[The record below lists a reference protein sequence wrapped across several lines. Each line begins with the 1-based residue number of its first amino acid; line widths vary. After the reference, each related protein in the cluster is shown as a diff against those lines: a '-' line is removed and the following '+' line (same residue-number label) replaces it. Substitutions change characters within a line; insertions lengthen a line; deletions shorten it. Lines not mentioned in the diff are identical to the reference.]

1 MKHIKKFLY
10 VSIFLLLAS
19 NATGEDNEQDE
30 QDANHQ
36 DIEQQDQDLEHEKRM
51 FKSSDGKIYINKSLP
66 VYLHLSTSP
75 DKDGEAVLLESK
87 KTSQCAN
94 PMYFDTEGLNT
105 IRHPWAIDNETG
117 ELLMPKQEVIFEVYA
132 DGISPTTRSKFS
144 GAKSYTNNGKKYYGK
159 NLKIN
164 FTSYDKVS
172 GVQDIY
178 YRLDESSAFLLY
190 KDSIAADKEGASSI
204 KFYAIDFVGNVE
216 HVHSEDFIVDATS
229 PDTKINI
236 IGDQKANIVS
246 PRSALNLAF
255 EDNLTGV
262 SRCMYHIDED
272 TERPYETKIKLN
284 SIPEGEHSITYYSE
298 DFVDNAEESNVFKFY
313 MDRTP
318 PEVEASI
325 EGDQY
330 KHYVS
335 PRSKVRL
342 EGTDNKA
349 GVKSV
354 TYTIDMANEKDYGK
368 LFPVTDKLGFHTIS
382 YYGTDNV
389 ENKGKKQYKRVF
401 MDNIPPVTNLK
412 VKGPEF
418 FARDTV
424 FISKSTS
431 ITLDAKDMHSGVK
444 TVEFVV
450 DNDQTSDYREAFNLN
465 DEGFHKIQFNAT
477 DNVNNKEKL
486 KTSSFYV
493 DNVPPEIY
501 VNFSIE
507 PISKEVEKDG
517 KTYEV
522 YPNYTRMY
530 IGATDEKC
538 GTAKINYS
546 INDNQLTEY
555 SSPHT
560 LDVSEA
566 SMFKEQKHYTVK
578 IICEDK
584 LGNQSEKTIEFYV
597 KNM

>member
-1 MKHIKKFLY
+1 MKHIKKFMY
-10 VSIFLLLAS
+10 ASIFLAFALHA
-19 NATGEDNEQDE
+19 AGEENENDKS
-30 QDANHQ
+30 DVNHQ
-36 DIEQQDQDLEHEKRM
+36 DIVQQNQQSKHEKRM

-66 VYLHLSTSP
+66 VYLHMSTSP
-75 DKDGEAVLLESK
+75 DNNGESVLLESK
-87 KTSQCAN
+87 KTSRCVN

-105 IRHPWAIDNETG
+105 IRHPWAVDNETG
-117 ELLMPKQEVIFEVYA
+117 ELIKPQQDVIFEVYA
-132 DGISPTTRSKFS
+132 DGTPPSTRSSFS
-144 GAKSYTNNGKKYYGK
+144 GAQSYSNEGKKYYGK

-172 GVQDIY
+172 GVEDIY
-178 YRLDESSAFLLY
+178 YTLNGSSEFKLY
-190 KDSIAADKEGASSI
+190 KDSIAANKEGACSI
-204 KFYAIDFVGNVE
+204 EFYAVDFVGNVE
-216 HVHSEDFIVDATS
+216 RVRSNAFIVDATS
-229 PDTKINI
+229 PDTKVKIL
-236 IGDQKANIVS
+236 GDQKANIVS
-246 PRSALNLAF
+246 PRSSLNLSF
-255 EDNLTGV
+255 SDNLTGV
-262 SRCMYHIDED
+262 SRCKYTIDDD
-272 TERPYETKIKLN
+272 TERLYETNIKLK
-284 SIPEGEHSITYYSE
+284 SLPEGEHSIAYYSE
-298 DFVDNAEESNVFKFY
+298 DFVANTEESKVFNFY

-318 PEVEASI
+318 PEIEETI

-330 KHYVS
+330 KNYVS

-342 EGTDNKA
+342 EGSDNKA

-354 TYTIDMANEKDYGK
+354 TYTIDGEKENDYAK
-368 LFPVTDKLGFHTIS
+368 LFPITDKLGFHTIS

-389 ENKGKKQYKRVF
+389 ENKGRKQYKRVF
-401 MDNIPPVTNLK
+401 MDNKPPVTNLK
-412 VKGPEF
+412 VEGPEF

-431 ITLDAKDMHSGVK
+431 ISLDAKDMHSGVK

-450 DNDQTSDYREAFNLN
+450 DENQTSVYTEAFSLK

-477 DNVNNKEKL
+477 DNVNNKEQL
-486 KTSSFYV
+486 KTSSYYV

-507 PISKEVEKDG
+507 PIGKEVKKDG
-517 KTYEV
+517 KSYDV

-538 GTAKINYS
+538 GTAKISYA
-546 INDNQLTEY
+546 INDNKLTEY

-566 SMFKEQKHYTVK
+566 NMFKEQKHYSVK

-584 LGNQSEKTIEFYV
+584 LGNQSEKNIEFYV